1 MTQNALT
8 TRPDHQVPAAPGM
21 REVLTRITDEF
32 SRVWFHRG
40 FGLFLAWC
48 VVIVAALIALAL
60 PDRYNARAQ
69 IYVNTDSLLRPL
81 LKGLAIAP
89 NLEQQVAVLQ
99 KTLLTDVNLSKVLL
113 QLDEDLKGADRA
125 EFASAIEDLRSQI
138 RVDGIGNE
146 LFSISY
152 DGIVPDRA
160 RQVVQSLLTIFIESN
175 LGQSRTDM
183 QTARDFV
190 DQQIAR
196 YETQLREA
204 DQRLAQFRIEH
215 VGIVGQQISAERL
228 EAARTVLEDATIDLQ
243 GARDVRKILE
253 ERLASTEAV
262 MGADTPPPQIV
273 VGDQLIVTA
282 IDRINTLRAQLQGLS
297 LRYTDDHP
305 DVIATRDALNAL
317 VKQYSG
323 GGDRQYA
330 SNRAP
335 AKKTTAKAGDTAA
348 VAAHVGTA
356 PSTATLSAVP
366 SSTALK
372 PTLLGVLPKTEA
384 EARSNEASS
393 PVPSET
399 LLAANNNRPAGRNET
414 QNAVSVTPNPEYGEI
429 QVQLLKTKFAILEGE
444 QKVAR
449 AQVTLSTLQAEAKI
463 APPVEAE
470 LSELTRGYDVMKK
483 NYLELLASRESA
495 RMSQAVDTSVDV
507 VQFRIV
513 EPPVVPAKP
522 SGPNRSIFL
531 LIGTLIAI
539 AGGGLGAFVRGTLH
553 DAVISERDLHS
564 AFGLPVI
571 ATIGPSGGMIGRFR
585 YSLQW
590 LSLLVSIIGIIVTM
604 LMIGYFSPYLEPLR
618 LTVYQIINDTL
629 HLWS

>member
-1 MTQNALT
+1 MSQNALT
-8 TRPDHQVPAAPGM
+8 TRPDYQAPATPGA

-48 VVIVAALIALAL
+48 VVIVAAFIALAL

-138 RVDGIGNE
+138 RVDGIGNQ

-160 RQVVQSLLTIFIESN
+160 RQVVQALLTIFIESN

-204 DQRLAQFRIEH
+204 DQKLAQFRIEH
-215 VGIVGQQISAERL
+215 VGIAGQQISAERL
-228 EAARTVLEDATIDLQ
+228 ETARTALEDVTIDLQ

-335 AKKTTAKAGDTAA
+335 
-348 VAAHVGTA
+348 
-356 PSTATLSAVP
+356 
-366 SSTALK
+366 SSTVLK
-372 PTLLGVLPKTEA
+372 PTILGVLPKA

-393 PVPSET
+393 PANSET
-399 LLAANNNRPAGRNET
+399 LSVANSNRPAGRSET
-414 QNAVSVTPNPEYGEI
+414 QNAASVTPNPEYGEI

-449 AQVTLSTLQAEAKI
+449 AQATMLTLQAEAKI

-483 NYLELLASRESA
+483 NYLELLSSRESA

-507 VQFRIV
+507 VQFRV
-513 EPPVVPAKP
+513 VDPPVVPAKP

-531 LIGTLIAI
+531 LIGTVIAL
-539 AGGGLGAFVRGTLH
+539 AGGGFGAFMRGTFH
-553 DAVISERDLHS
+553 DAVISARDLQS

-571 ATIGPSGGMIGRFR
+571 ATIGPSGGVMGHVR
-585 YSLQW
+585 YSFQW
-590 LSLLVSIIGIIVTM
+590 LSLLVSVIGIIVTM
-604 LMIGYFSPYLEPLR
+604 LMIGYLSPYLEPFR
-618 LTVYQIINDTL
+618 LKVYQIINNTL